1 VKIHPTAIVETGAE
15 LEEEVEIGPYACI
28 GAKVKIGPRTIVQS
42 HAFIEG
48 AVRIGA
54 DNLIGHGAIL
64 GAPPQDLSFKCGTP
78 SSVQIGNHNTIREH
92 VTIHR
97 GTAANSATRIGDDN
111 FLMAGA
117 HLGHNCTLGNK
128 VTIANNCLLGGYVS
142 VDDGAFLGGASI
154 FHQFVRIGRLAMIRG
169 GAALSK
175 DMPPFVIAVE
185 ENMVAGLN
193 VIGLRRA
200 GFSAEERAEIRRAFR
215 LLYESGLNVSQA
227 LAQARAQTWSAPA
240 QQFFDFVAAARRG
253 IPALRRTREAAASD
267 DG

>member
-1 VKIHPTAIVETGAE
+1 M
-15 LEEEVEIGPYACI
+15 
-28 GAKVKIGPRTIVQS
+28 
-42 HAFIEG
+42 
-48 AVRIGA
+48 VRYRKR
-54 DNLIGHGAIL
+54 
-64 GAPPQDLSFKCGTP
+64 PP
-78 SSVQIGNHNTIREH
+78 SSSSACSNH
-92 VTIHR
+92 HR
-97 GTAANSATRIGDDN
+97 CQGMSFRPSTDS
-111 FLMAGA
+111 
-117 HLGHNCTLGNK
+117 
-128 VTIANNCLLGGYVS
+128 
-142 VDDGAFLGGASI
+142 
-154 FHQFVRIGRLAMIRG
+154 
-169 GAALSK
+169 AALSK